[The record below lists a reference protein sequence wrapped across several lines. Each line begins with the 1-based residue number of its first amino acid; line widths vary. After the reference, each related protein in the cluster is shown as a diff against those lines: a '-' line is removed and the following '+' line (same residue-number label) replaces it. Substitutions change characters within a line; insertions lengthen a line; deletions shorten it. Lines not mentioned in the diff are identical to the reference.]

1 MRVRAQNR
9 QPLTRPELS
18 VLLAYAKIDLNEE
31 ILASDLPDDPRL
43 QEELQ
48 RYFPVALQETYP
60 AALQGH
66 RLAGAAIDVF
76 AVEPLPK
83 DDPLWTAPRT
93 LITPH
98 IAGESDDYLQQV
110 LPILHENL
118 GLFLQGRTMDM
129 RNLQARS

>member
-1 MRVRAQNR
+1 M
-9 QPLTRPELS
+9 
-18 VLLAYAKIDLNEE
+18 
-31 ILASDLPDDPRL
+31 
-43 QEELQ
+43 
-48 RYFPVALQETYP
+48 
-60 AALQGH
+60 
-66 RLAGAAIDVF
+66 F